1 MCSIQNSLARKTMK
15 QMSITQQEFTESMD
29 TFFTGLG
36 GPVGVFVDHLDTD
49 LVLEYNADDLYPT
62 ASTLKTPLLYELY
75 RQAEEGKIDLQERVT
90 LSHDNRVPGSG
101 VLQDL
106 DEGLQPTIRDLAE
119 LMIIVSD
126 NWATDLLYERITKEA
141 MASRLKE
148 LGLNNTF
155 IPMTIRE
162 MFCALADMDPAD
174 ESVTYET
181 LKEHLKNYKSS
192 DDCLAYA
199 ADSRNDVSSPRDMGK
214 LMRLI
219 HEGQGLS
226 EESRAGII
234 KILKDQNFNTVIP
247 GRLPVDKNIET
258 AHKTGS
264 LRGVKADVGIVYSPN
279 LNYIIT
285 FMSKK
290 QDDSAETTDRMAH
303 ASRWVW
309 NRLSGD

>member
-1 MCSIQNSLARKTMK
+1 
-15 QMSITQQEFTESMD
+15 MSITQQEFTESMD

-49 LVLEYNADDLYPT
+49 LVLGYNADELYPT

-75 RQAEEGKIDLQERVT
+75 RQVEEGKIDLQERVT
-90 LSHDNRVPGSG
+90 LSHANRVPGSG

-126 NWATDLLYERITKEA
+126 NWATDLLYDRLGKDA
-141 MASRLKE
+141 MAARIAE
-148 LGLNNTF
+148 LQLTNTY

-162 MFCALADMDPAD
+162 MFCTMAEQDPAD
-174 ESVTYET
+174 PEVTFEA
-181 LKEHLKNYKSS
+181 LKEHLKHGNTG
-192 DDCLAYA
+192 DGNLAYA
-199 ADSRNDVSSPRDMGK
+199 GDPRNNVSSPRDMGK

-219 HEGQGLS
+219 HEGHEIS
-226 EESRAGII
+226 EQSRDAII
-234 KILKDQNFNTVIP
+234 KILKDQNFNTIIP
-247 GRLPVDKNIET
+247 GRLPVDKDIET

-264 LRGVKADVGIVYSPN
+264 IRGVKADVGIVYSPN

-285 FMSKK
+285 FMSKQ

-309 NRLSGD
+309 NRLSGQS

>member
-1 MCSIQNSLARKTMK
+1 MPVS
-15 QMSITQQEFTESMD
+15 QQEFTEAMD

-36 GPVGVFVDHLDTD
+36 GPVGVYVDHLDID
-49 LVLEYNADDLYPT
+49 LVLAYNADDLYPT

-75 RQAEEGKIDLQERVT
+75 RQAEAGKVDLTERIT

-126 NWATDLLYERITKEA
+126 NWATDLVYGILGKDA
-141 MASRLKE
+141 MAATLQD
-148 LGLNNTF
+148 LGLTNTF
-155 IPMTIRE
+155 IPLTIRE
-162 MFCALADMDPAD
+162 MFCALADKDPND
-174 ESVTYET
+174 PEVTYHS
-181 LKEHLKNYKSS
+181 LKEHLKNYKAS
-192 DDCLAYA
+192 DDNLAYG
-199 ADSRNDVSSPRDMGK
+199 ADRRNDVSSPRDMGK
-214 LMRLI
+214 LMRMI

-226 EESRAGII
+226 EEGRDGVV

-247 GRLPVDKNIET
+247 GRLPLDHHIEV

-285 FMSKK
+285 FMSKG

-309 NRLSGD
+309 DRFAAGHA

>member
-1 MCSIQNSLARKTMK
+1 MP
-15 QMSITQQEFTESMD
+15 ITQQEFTAAMD

-36 GPVGVFVDHLDTD
+36 GPVGVYVDHLDTE
-49 LVLEYNADDLYPT
+49 LVLAYNADDLYPA

-75 RQAEEGKIDLQERVT
+75 RQAEAGLVDLTQRVT
-90 LSHDNRVPGSG
+90 LSHDTRVPGSG

-106 DEGLQPTIRDLAE
+106 DDGLQPTIRDLAE

-126 NWATDLLYERITKEA
+126 NWATDLIYGIISKEA
-141 MASRLKE
+141 MAATLQDM
-148 LGLNNTF
+148 GLTNTF
-155 IPMTIRE
+155 IPLTIWE
-162 MFCALADMDPAD
+162 MFSALADKDPKD
-174 ESVTYET
+174 PEVTYHS
-181 LKEHLKNYKSS
+181 LKELLKDYEA
-192 DDCLAYA
+192 DDDNLAYA

-219 HEGQGLS
+219 HEGKGLS
-226 EESRAGII
+226 HEGREGVI

-247 GRLPVDKNIET
+247 GRLPVDKHIEV

-264 LRGVKADVGIVYSPN
+264 LRGVKADVGIVYSPD

-285 FMSKK
+285 FMSKG
-290 QDDSAETTDRMAH
+290 QDDAAETTDRMAH

-309 NRLSGD
+309 NQLAGEA

>member
-1 MCSIQNSLARKTMK
+1 MTLS
-15 QMSITQQEFTESMD
+15 QQEFSEKMD
-29 TFFTGLG
+29 TFFEGLG
-36 GPVGVFVDHLDTD
+36 GPVGVYVDHLDQD

-75 RQAEEGKIDLQERVT
+75 RQAEAGEVDLTKRVT
-90 LSHDNRVPGSG
+90 TSYSNRVPGSG

-106 DEGLQPTIRDLAE
+106 DEGLNPTIRDLAE

-126 NWATDLLYERITKEA
+126 NWATDLIYDIIGKDKMSATLNN
-141 MASRLKE
+141 

-155 IPMTIRE
+155 IPLTIRE
-162 MFCALADMDPAD
+162 MFCALADMDPSDPA
-174 ESVTYET
+174 VTYDA
-181 LKEHLKNYKSS
+181 LKEHLKNYNAS
-192 DDCLAYA
+192 DDNLAYA
-199 ADSRNDVSSPRDMGK
+199 ADRRNDVSSPRDMGK

-226 EESRAGII
+226 EDGREGVI

-247 GRLPVDKNIET
+247 GRLPVDEHIET

-264 LRGVKADVGIVYSPN
+264 LRGVKADVGIVYSPKV
-279 LNYIIT
+279 NYIIT
-285 FMSKK
+285 FMSKG

-309 NRLSGD
+309 DQLAN

>member
-1 MCSIQNSLARKTMK
+1 MPV
-15 QMSITQQEFTESMD
+15 TQQEFTAAMD

-36 GPVGVFVDHLDTD
+36 GPVGVYVDHLDTE
-49 LVLEYNADDLYPT
+49 LVLAYNADELYPT

-75 RQAEEGKIDLQERVT
+75 RQSEAGIVDLSQRVT
-90 LSHDNRVPGSG
+90 LLHDNRVPGSG

-126 NWATDLLYERITKEA
+126 NWATDLIYGIITKDA
-141 MASRLKE
+141 MAATLQD
-148 LGLNNTF
+148 LGLTSTF
-155 IPMTIRE
+155 IPLTIRE
-162 MFCALADMDPAD
+162 MFCALADKDPND
-174 ESVTYET
+174 PDVTYHS
-181 LKEHLKNYKSS
+181 LKEHLKTYKAS
-192 DDCLAYA
+192 DDNVAYA
-199 ADSRNDVSSPRDMGK
+199 ADNRNDVSSPRDMGT

-219 HEGQGLS
+219 HEGSGLS
-226 EESRAGII
+226 DDGRESVV

-247 GRLPVDKNIET
+247 GRLPLDHNIEV

-264 LRGVKADVGIVYSPN
+264 LRGVRADVGIVYSPE

-285 FMSKK
+285 FMSKG

-309 NRLSGD
+309 NRLAGSTGIS